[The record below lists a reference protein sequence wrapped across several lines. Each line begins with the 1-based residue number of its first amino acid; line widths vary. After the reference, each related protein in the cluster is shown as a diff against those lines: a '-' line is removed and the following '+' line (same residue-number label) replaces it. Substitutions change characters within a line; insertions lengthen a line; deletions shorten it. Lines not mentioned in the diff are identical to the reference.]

1 MPTIVLIEKN
11 GDVKS
16 QTFSKL
22 PIEELYKKCS
32 YRKPDNFE
40 LLQTWK
46 VRIEKEKMVIR
57 LYGKLGG
64 KANMVNKYEMPPPI
78 DEKLLYGCLALVNYT
93 NDTFGDLD
101 ETMWEKIY
109 EKLFGG
115 FEDLNDTEKDDENE
129 EDELK
134 DVPEEYK
141 TKSGYLKDGF
151 VVDDNKESS
160 SNGTSEIEDINVI
173 CSSNSGKDT
182 SEESCDDCSEESS
195 DIENEEIDEEKYIMS
210 DDENN

>member
-1 MPTIVLIEKN
+1 
-11 GDVKS
+11 
-16 QTFSKL
+16 
-22 PIEELYKKCS
+22 
-32 YRKPDNFE
+32 
-40 LLQTWK
+40 
-46 VRIEKEKMVIR
+46 
-57 LYGKLGG
+57 
-64 KANMVNKYEMPPPI
+64 
-78 DEKLLYGCLALVNYT
+78 LVNYT

-151 VVDDNKESS
+151 VVDDNKEST
-160 SNGTSEIEDINVI
+160 SNGTSDIEDINVI

-182 SEESCDDCSEESS
+182 SEESGEDCSEESS

-210 DDENN
+210 DDEN